1 MPTDDTARS
10 TRWLAQPS
18 GPCCLKGTLHDGTS
32 RGHFE
37 AVAGVETYISR
48 PKADY
53 ANGHILFYF
62 PDVWGMFPNGLL
74 VMDAFAD
81 AGYLVLGLDYFRG
94 DPVWKHRRDR
104 HDQSNPDFDYEAWK
118 KKHMEFADK
127 AVPKWI
133 DEVKR
138 KYGQPATKYA
148 CVGYCFGAPYVCDE
162 LAKESVTASAF
173 AHPAFLKE
181 EHFTNVTKPLFLSCS
196 EEDHTFDQNSRR
208 TALGILQ
215 SGRKP
220 YHLQLFSGVEHGFAL
235 RGDMKNPYER
245 YVKEQSLQ
253 GIVQWFDFW
262 LS

>member
-94 DPVWKHRRDR
+94 V
-104 HDQSNPDFDYEAWK
+104 
-118 KKHMEFADK
+118 
-127 AVPKWI
+127 
-133 DEVKR
+133 
-138 KYGQPATKYA
+138 
-148 CVGYCFGAPYVCDE
+148 
-162 LAKESVTASAF
+162 
-173 AHPAFLKE
+173 
-181 EHFTNVTKPLFLSCS
+181 
-196 EEDHTFDQNSRR
+196 
-208 TALGILQ
+208 
-215 SGRKP
+215 
-220 YHLQLFSGVEHGFAL
+220 
-235 RGDMKNPYER
+235 
-245 YVKEQSLQ
+245 
-253 GIVQWFDFW
+253 
-262 LS
+262 